1 MNAPSP
7 NRGKELADCV
17 KIPPRPE
24 VLIAVM
30 EESNKEDP
38 DFDRIS
44 KALSSDVSLSAA
56 ILQVVNSPFFGL
68 RNRISSIQQAM
79 ALLGLQKVSSVVRV
93 VSLRNSV
100 SNNLELGRFWDTAAE
115 VANIC
120 GLLAPKLSAIG
131 TDDAYT
137 LGLFHDC
144 GIPLMMQSFKD
155 YKEVLRLSNLSNV
168 KPRTRIEDRRY
179 GTNHAEVGY
188 ELAKKWF
195 LPDHLALAV
204 LNHHRYHELF
214 INDSEN
220 TDHGDVENY
229 KMLPLLAI
237 LKMAEQVSAM
247 FRKSLRAEFS
257 DEWTEMGPL
266 ILKCMAISE
275 QDYSEIRDDI
285 LEQLYND
292 ECAH

>member
-1 MNAPSP
+1 MMNAPSP
-7 NRGKELADCV
+7 NRGQELAERV

-24 VLIAVM
+24 VLITVM
-30 EESNKEDP
+30 EESNREEP

-79 ALLGLQKVSSVVRV
+79 ALLGLKKVSSVVRV
-93 VSLRNSV
+93 VSLRSAV
-100 SNNLELGRFWDTAAE
+100 SNDLELGRFWDTAAE

-120 GLLAPKLSAIG
+120 GMLAPKLSAFG
-131 TDDAYT
+131 ADDAYT

-214 INDSEN
+214 LREDNSAQ
-220 TDHGDVENY
+220 GDTENY
-229 KMLPLLAI
+229 EMLPLLAI

-257 DEWTEMGPL
+257 DEWAEMGPL
-266 ILKCMAISE
+266 ILRCMAISE

-285 LEQLYND
+285 LEQLYNED
-292 ECAH
+292 CAS

>member
-7 NRGKELADCV
+7 NRGKELADRV

-24 VLIAVM
+24 VLITVM
-30 EESNKEDP
+30 EEAKKEDP
-38 DFDRIS
+38 DFNRIS

-79 ALLGLQKVSSVVRV
+79 ALLGLKKVSSVVRV

-100 SNNLELGRFWDTAAE
+100 TNELELGRFWDTASE

-120 GLLAPKLSAIG
+120 GMLAPKLSALAA
-131 TDDAYT
+131 DDAYT

-214 INDSEN
+214 I
-220 TDHGDVENY
+220 TDAAGSDLNESDNY
-229 KMLPLLAI
+229 EVLPLLAI

-257 DEWTEMGPL
+257 DEWEEMGPL

-285 LEQLYND
+285 LEQLYNED
-292 ECAH
+292 CGN